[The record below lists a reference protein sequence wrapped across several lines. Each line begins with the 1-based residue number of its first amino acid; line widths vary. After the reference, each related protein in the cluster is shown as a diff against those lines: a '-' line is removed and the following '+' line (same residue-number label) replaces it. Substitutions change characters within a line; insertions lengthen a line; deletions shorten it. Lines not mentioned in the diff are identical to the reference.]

1 MKIIFWAGD
10 STVKQNSILTYPQT
24 GIGQMLDRY
33 LDRFHVVVSNHAEN
47 GRSTKSFFDEGRLAP
62 IYDQITRGDFLFV
75 QFGHNDEK
83 EEDTAR
89 YADPDGEFCDNLERF
104 ANCARNK
111 HAIPVFITPVSRRGF
126 TNPDAR
132 YRHDRWAAAAKRMG
146 EKLNVACIDLT
157 AMSEELLIH
166 TPDEVRDTWF
176 MPDGT
181 HLKPEGA
188 MAFAGLIAK
197 ALYRLGGE
205 YRALLA
211 PEYVESLE
219 AERSGQP

>member
-1 MKIIFWAGD
+1 MKTIFWAGD

-33 LDRFHVVVSNHAEN
+33 LQKGSVSVSNHAEN
-47 GRSTKSFFDEGRLAP
+47 GRSTKSFFDEGRLAA
-62 IYDQITRGDFLFV
+62 IYDDITCGDFLFV

-83 EEDTAR
+83 QEDPLR

-111 HAIPVFITPVSRRGF
+111 HAIPVFITPVTRRGF
-126 TNPDAR
+126 ADPKAR
-132 YRHDRWAAAAKRMG
+132 YRHDRWAAAARRMG
-146 EKLNVACIDLT
+146 EKLDVACIDLT

-166 TPDEVRDTWF
+166 TPEDVRDGWF

-188 MAFAGLIAK
+188 MVFAGLIAK
-197 ALYRLGGE
+197 ALYQLGGE
-205 YRALLA
+205 YRALLDTQYA
-211 PEYVESLE
+211 ESLKGAAKDE
-219 AERSGQP
+219 